1 MSKEKLTIKFTFLLR
16 VNDLCLCVF
25 FRILNC
31 RRYLDPSEPQILA
44 DITTDNF
51 EALSLDNNV
60 NNYTAP
66 PAVTSSQYSRS
77 KSNLDQVYVSRLTK
91 QQENRENIVS
101 NGNKNKVQQQQPQQ
115 PQPVTQPQQTLS
127 TPRLCHSRECTKRA

>member
-1 MSKEKLTIKFTFLLR
+1 
-16 VNDLCLCVF
+16 
-25 FRILNC
+25 
-31 RRYLDPSEPQILA
+31 LA

-127 TPRLCHSRECTKRA
+127 TPRFYLAETEQLQRCPRKRTQKQQYYKTQRFRS